1 VDIEDLEAD
10 PDSLVGQVVASR
22 YRVEARLGHGAMGT
36 VYRARHI
43 KVGRAFAIKV
53 LHSQFVS
60 DDKTRR
66 RFARE
71 AELAGSLHHPNIVSV
86 VDAGET
92 LEGLRYLV
100 MEFVDGT
107 TLFDLIADAAPMP
120 AARVISIVRQ
130 LCDGLAHAHERGL
143 IHRDFKTE
151 NVIVEAGPDGSDIPK
166 IADFGIA
173 ILRDDAASS
182 NPERLTTAGLVLGT
196 PHYMAPEHATG
207 GAIDHRIDLFALG
220 VMCFEMLTG
229 RPPFDGD
236 GVDVARA
243 NLLAETPIMSVRV
256 PGLVVDPLLEALTRK
271 LMMKSRDARPPTAAA
286 ARELVDLIARDRP
299 AAAAAL
305 DVPFDAMFE
314 PPRASTAL
322 WSGHAAGIPQAVPE
336 VQSARHVTAGPVAVE
351 PTQLALQ
358 PSTLTRAP
366 LPGGLATAAPSA
378 PHAAPWA
385 SEAAI
390 RAATA
395 PLPAP
400 PDQAPASPHPTP
412 PQRAPWIP
420 DETEQIRPVSSRRAA
435 LAIAAVAALAVV
447 LALVIALRPHRAART
462 APPVAAPPTAARSDG
477 TGEPAAP
484 PAPMASAPAP
494 TREPTELTPP
504 TPPPIRAPAETAAPS
519 PPVPSVAR
527 PLRAAARP
535 ALPGKPASSGPVT
548 SPEPGPS
555 GPVAPSPVATP
566 AEASP
571 PPSTDT
577 AAIST
582 APPAPPAVL
591 TAPPAKP
598 AAPATPA
605 NVARLY
611 ASVGKQLKALDQA
624 RGSAATAD
632 LWLLYLRVRINDVI
646 ANPVKCAEADA
657 LLHDLDHEIVRRSH

>member
-1 VDIEDLEAD
+1 
-10 PDSLVGQVVASR
+10 
-22 YRVEARLGHGAMGT
+22 
-36 VYRARHI
+36 
-43 KVGRAFAIKV
+43 
-53 LHSQFVS
+53 
-60 DDKTRR
+60 
-66 RFARE
+66 
-71 AELAGSLHHPNIVSV
+71 VSV

-120 AARVISIVRQ
+120 AARVISILRQ

-151 NVIVEAGPDGSDIPK
+151 NVIVEAGPGGGDIPK

-256 PGLVVDPLLEALTRK
+256 PGLVVDPLLETLTRK

-305 DVPFDAMFE
+305 DVPFDALFE

-322 WSGHAAGIPQAVPE
+322 WSGHAAGI
-336 VQSARHVTAGPVAVE
+336 
-351 PTQLALQ
+351 
-358 PSTLTRAP
+358 TLTGAP
-366 LPGGLATAAPSA
+366 LSGGLATAAPSA
-378 PHAAPWA
+378 PQGAPWA

-400 PDQAPASPHPTP
+400 PLQAPASPHPTP
-412 PQRAPWIP
+412 PQHAPWIP
-420 DETEQIRPVSSRRAA
+420 DDTEQMRPVSSRRAA
-435 LAIAAVAALAVV
+435 VAIAAVAALAVV

-462 APPVAAPPTAARSDG
+462 APPVVAAPPAASPSDR

-504 TPPPIRAPAETAAPS
+504 TPPPIRAPAETTAPS
-519 PPVPSVAR
+519 PQVPSVAR
-527 PLRAAARP
+527 PPRVAAR
-535 ALPGKPASSGPVT
+535 ALQGKPASSGPVT

-555 GPVAPSPVATP
+555 GPSAPSPV
-566 AEASP
+566 ASP

-582 APPAPPAVL
+582 APPAPQVVL

-605 NVARLY
+605 SVARLY

-657 LLHDLDHEIVRRSH
+657 LLRHLDDEIGRRSQ